1 MQLDPNTWILE
12 YRQRSI
18 MENTRL
24 VSAAMQFLKF
34 RLVREFKKMQQDFWL
49 LSAFGSRYPETEW
62 SYNKTPT

>member
-34 RLVREFKKMQQDFWL
+34 RLEREFKKMQLDFWL
-49 LSAFGSRYPETEW
+49 PSAFGSRYPETEW

>member
-34 RLVREFKKMQQDFWL
+34 RLVREFKKMQQDIWL
-49 LSAFGSRYPETEW
+49 LSAFGSRYHETEW

>member
-1 MQLDPNTWILE
+1 MQLDPNTCILE

-34 RLVREFKKMQQDFWL
+34 RLVREFKKMKQDFWL
-49 LSAFGSRYPETEW
+49 LSAFGSRYPETER